1 MSANP
6 FEKSRPAGVDLS
18 RRQFME
24 KSGVALVAGVAMSSF
39 STVVDSSTEQ
49 GSGQPSKHPNIV
61 ILITDQERLPQY
73 WPDGWADTNLPNRK
87 RLAKHGLTFT
97 NAFCNAAMC
106 SPSRATLFTGL
117 YPAQHGVEH
126 VLNAANTE
134 QPTLQPATQNM
145 ARMLV
150 TAGYDVQYRGKWHM
164 SKDPSGTLPVQSRSD
179 LGRYGFQGWQPPDA
193 GGDQNPATFG
203 GGCTNYDA
211 MYADQ
216 AAAFLE
222 RADPRASKPFA
233 LFVCLINPHDIM
245 SYPSLWNQA
254 SFSDIPQFEGCNNY
268 GDLAPGCFDQGIS
281 LPPTVHENTDKNF
294 KPSAQA
300 QSTAMWAQGLGP
312 ITSHQD
318 QMKYVNFYAYLHR
331 ISDAHM
337 GTVLD
342 ALESNHALYEKTIVI
357 RLADHGEMGL
367 SHGGMRQKAFNAYEE
382 TIHVPLVISNPM
394 LFPNPV
400 HTHALASLIDLM
412 PTLATLADVP
422 DRDRWNFKGVDLTPV
437 IQDAIDHPG
446 RHPTE
451 TVQDSILFTTDET
464 DPGGTVTEPSHVR
477 CLREMWWKFTIY
489 FDPDGKADPQYELY
503 DLRTDP
509 TELHNMA
516 NPANVKY
523 YDPDKTK
530 VMLDKLLR
538 KMEETGTDPRRFTGD
553 SPDHHAE
560 ASPQIQDSTI

>member
-179 LGRYGFQGWQPPDA
+179 
-193 GGDQNPATFG
+193 FG

-254 SFSDIPQFEGCNNY
+254 SFSDIPHFEGCNN
-268 GDLAPGCFDQGIS
+268 
-281 LPPTVHENTDKNF
+281 
-294 KPSAQA
+294 
-300 QSTAMWAQGLGP
+300 
-312 ITSHQD
+312 
-318 QMKYVNFYAYLHR
+318 
-331 ISDAHM
+331 
-337 GTVLD
+337 
-342 ALESNHALYEKTIVI
+342 
-357 RLADHGEMGL
+357 
-367 SHGGMRQKAFNAYEE
+367 
-382 TIHVPLVISNPM
+382 
-394 LFPNPV
+394 
-400 HTHALASLIDLM
+400 
-412 PTLATLADVP
+412 
-422 DRDRWNFKGVDLTPV
+422 
-437 IQDAIDHPG
+437 
-446 RHPTE
+446 
-451 TVQDSILFTTDET
+451 
-464 DPGGTVTEPSHVR
+464 
-477 CLREMWWKFTIY
+477 
-489 FDPDGKADPQYELY
+489 
-503 DLRTDP
+503 
-509 TELHNMA
+509 
-516 NPANVKY
+516 
-523 YDPDKTK
+523 
-530 VMLDKLLR
+530 
-538 KMEETGTDPRRFTGD
+538 
-553 SPDHHAE
+553 
-560 ASPQIQDSTI
+560 